1 MKAQVA
7 SLYQAVDLQQEIP
20 PLMIGERAN
29 ANGSKKFRELLQADD
44 FQACLRIA
52 LDQESRGAQLIDLC
66 TAYAGRDEIHDMT
79 TLVRLCAQSLKAPL
93 MLDSTTPA
101 CMTDNRT

>member
-20 PLMIGERAN
+20 PLIIGERAN
-29 ANGSKKFRELLQADD
+29 SNGSKKFRELLLADD

-52 LDQESRGAQLIDLC
+52 ADQESNFLTKQTQMGAILSLL
-66 TAYAGRDEIHDMT
+66 TAF
-79 TLVRLCAQSLKAPL
+79 S
-93 MLDSTTPA
+93 
-101 CMTDNRT
+101 